1 MRYPEEGNVA
11 MASSSP
17 AHMLSNPYLYLYT
30 FGSFSNGLF
39 ISLRGPIIP
48 ELATR
53 VGASS
58 PASLGTY
65 LGIGGVSGGVF
76 AIPTGLLLDRVD
88 PHAVFAAGCVL
99 RALSVGAMPL
109 CTAIWQVNALAVA
122 QGATLPMIGVSIR
135 VCLVRVFHER
145 CAAALNFT
153 MGAFGLASIVAPLAF
168 AALDASMPVHGEG
181 FDATFAACA
190 ACYVALALVASVA
203 KTPEERADDGDDSND
218 DGRNGGGPRIVGDE
232 LGDEIPVPARDGIE
246 VESTSRTI
254 GETLNPTLNPKPWDR
269 GRVDASPAAPLTVL
283 APMVAYMALNVAG
296 EVTFGSWIFT
306 AARARDGLSVPAAAA
321 LTSTFWACFTATRFA
336 LGLIP
341 DLSPLTALAWSHV
354 VALSALATLAM
365 YWSGPGGGASGW
377 ALWALTGIVGA
388 GTAGLF
394 PNGIAQGSRMFALTG
409 LRQALFELGA
419 STGAGVGPFLAA
431 RWYAES
437 GEEAWTLAASC
448 GGFLAAGAVTLGSAL
463 VADARARGSSC
474 SSEAT
479 SAEMRRPLLD
489 GEVEDGDDG
498 GFP

>member
-1 MRYPEEGNVA
+1 

-203 KTPEERADDGDDSND
+203 KTPAERADDGDDDGD
-218 DGRNGGGPRIVGDE
+218 DDGRNGRNGGGPRIVGDE
-232 LGDEIPVPARDGIE
+232 LGDEIPVPAGDGIE

-254 GETLNPTLNPKPWDR
+254 GERDR
-269 GRVDASPAAPLTVL
+269 GRVDASAAAPLTVL
-283 APMVAYMALNVAG
+283 VPMVAYMALNVAG

-306 AARARDGLSVPAAAA
+306 VARARDGLSVPTAAA

-341 DLSPLTALAWSHV
+341 DLRPLTALAWSHV
-354 VALSALATLAM
+354 AALSALATLAT
-365 YWSGPGGGASGW
+365 YWSGPGGRASGW
-377 ALWALTGIVGA
+377 ALWTLTGIVGA

-394 PNGIAQGSRMFALTG
+394 PNGIAQGSRMFPLTG

-419 STGAGVGPFLAA
+419 ATGAGVGPFLAA

-437 GEEAWTLAASC
+437 GEEAWTVPASC
-448 GGFLAAGAVTLGSAL
+448 AGFLAAGAVTLGSAL
-463 VADARARGSSC
+463 VADARARGSS
-474 SSEAT
+474 SEAT
-479 SAEMRRPLLD
+479 SAETRRPLLD
-489 GEVEDGDDG
+489 GEVGDGDDG

>member
-1 MRYPEEGNVA
+1 MRYPEEGNAA

-58 PASLGTY
+58 PAALGTY

-168 AALDASMPVHGEG
+168 AALDAAMPVHGAG

-203 KTPEERADDGDDSND
+203 KTPDAADDGDDD
-218 DGRNGGGPRIVGDE
+218 DGSRNGGSRIVGDE
-232 LGDEIPVPARDGIE
+232 LGDEIPIPGASLDGARLDAEGGA
-246 VESTSRTI
+246 
-254 GETLNPTLNPKPWDR
+254 GERDR
-269 GRVDASPAAPLTVL
+269 GRVDASVAAPLTVL

-306 AARARDGLSVPAAAA
+306 VARAREGLSVSTAAA

-336 LGLIP
+336 LGLVP
-341 DLSPLTALAWSHV
+341 DLRPLTALAWSHV
-354 VALSALATLAM
+354 AALSALATLAT
-365 YWSGPGGGASGW
+365 YWSTPGDASGGW
-377 ALWALTGIVGA
+377 ALWTLTGVVGA

-394 PNGIAQGSRMFALTG
+394 PNGIAQGSRMFNLTG

-419 STGAGVGPFLAA
+419 ATGAGVGPFLAA

-437 GEEAWTLAASC
+437 GEEAWTMAASC
-448 GGFLAAGAVTLGSAL
+448 AGFLAAGAVTLGSAL
-463 VADARARGSSC
+463 VADARARGGARRARASGNEGS

-479 SAEMRRPLLD
+479 APEMRRPLLD
-489 GEVEDGDDG
+489 GEVGDGDDG